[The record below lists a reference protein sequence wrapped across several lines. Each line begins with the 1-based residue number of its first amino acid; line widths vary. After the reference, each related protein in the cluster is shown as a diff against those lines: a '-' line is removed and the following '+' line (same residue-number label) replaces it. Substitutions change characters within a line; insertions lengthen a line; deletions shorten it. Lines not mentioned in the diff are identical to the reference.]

1 MEDSFDL
8 FGGLPSAGGGGS
20 KEENAS
26 KTTMKDATPST
37 PAIDL
42 DLFGGLPIASCGGS
56 DGTIEEK
63 FKVLP
68 PPPPPKTSEISVP
81 PSAVTTDK
89 IRAAKPDAAPTAS
102 TLELLEKKDKSDDNV
117 AKDEPPEKEKEG
129 TSLVSAIG
137 NSGTA
142 MVSV

>member
-81 PSAVTTDK
+81 PSAVTDK

>member
-42 DLFGGLPIASCGGS
+42 DLFGGLPTASCGGS

-81 PSAVTTDK
+81 PSAVTDK
-89 IRAAKPDAAPTAS
+89 IRAAKPYAPTTS
-102 TLELLEKKDKSDDNV
+102 TSELSEKKDKSDDNV

>member
-8 FGGLPSAGGGGS
+8 FGGLPSAGSGVS

-26 KTTMKDATPST
+26 KTTTKEATPST

-56 DGTIEEK
+56 DVIIEEK

-81 PSAVTTDK
+81 PSAVTDK
-89 IRAAKPDAAPTAS
+89 IRTAKPDAPTAS
-102 TLELLEKKDKSDDNV
+102 TLELSEKKDKSDDNV
-117 AKDEPPEKEKEG
+117 AEDEPPEKGKEG